1 MTQNDTQFAKRL
13 ICSIGFTVL
22 LLAAGAFLPMNFSA
36 QKINVS
42 NATDAVITKD
52 ISLITLHKKQGTK
65 SLPKEIAPAPK
76 KIINNTN
83 AQTIHTIAEQ
93 KETQIEKIATE
104 EIETQEIVD
113 IEISEEEFET
123 SEIGQDQI
131 NEIATAA
138 TNSNSDITANGA
150 LKNAIPNYK
159 QYAVSR
165 IAANKSYPLKSRAKN
180 EEGVV
185 RVFVVIASDGSLQKA
200 VITET
205 CDFSALNEAALMA
218 VKKSAPFKKF
228 AKEIKAES
236 LAFECVME
244 FRIKI

>member
-1 MTQNDTQFAKRL
+1 MTQNDMQFAKRL

-83 AQTIHTIAEQ
+83 AQTIPTIAEPKQ
-93 KETQIEKIATE
+93 TEKIATE

-123 SEIGQDQI
+123 SEIEQDQI

-180 EEGVV
+180 EEGIV

-244 FRIKI
+244 FRLNK

>member
-1 MTQNDTQFAKRL
+1 MTLNDTQFAKRL

-36 QKINVS
+36 QKIDVS

-65 SLPKEIAPAPK
+65 SLPKEIPPAPK

-83 AQTIHTIAEQ
+83 AQTIHTIAEPKQ
-93 KETQIEKIATE
+93 TEKIATE

-131 NEIATAA
+131 NEIATAT

-180 EEGVV
+180 EEGIV